1 MQLRDLA
8 FAAIAVLSLIG
19 CGSRT
24 ASSDAS
30 APATEAAADYQI
42 TEPYWI
48 GREPKG
54 IRAATPVVMLQ
65 PGHAEAAEGD
75 DDAQSEDAA
84 ISDEGYGRPNASGP
98 YPDPKP
104 KNPCA

>member
-1 MQLRDLA
+1 MSQLCARPPGKA
-8 FAAIAVLSLIG
+8 HAKPPTHSLS
-19 CGSRT
+19 
-24 ASSDAS
+24 SS
-30 APATEAAADYQI
+30 PATEAAADYQI